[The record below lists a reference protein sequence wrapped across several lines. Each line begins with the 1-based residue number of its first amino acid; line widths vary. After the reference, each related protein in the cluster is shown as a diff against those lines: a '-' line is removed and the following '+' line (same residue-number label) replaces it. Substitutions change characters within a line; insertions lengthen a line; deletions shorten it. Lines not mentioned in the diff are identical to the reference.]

1 MLYLTIDM
9 SEKFTNEFF
18 AGNRARLRELFAGT
32 APIVLTANGL
42 LQRGGDNT
50 WPFRQDASFW
60 YVTGLDEPD
69 LVLVM
74 DKDKEYVIVPGRSDV
89 REAFDGRLL
98 PEELAARS
106 GIQTIMNE
114 KDGWKQLGARLKRA
128 NHVATLG
135 ALPEFVDTHGFY
147 ANPSRRRLTRKLKS
161 INSKLELLD
170 LRPAFG
176 RLRMVKQPLEL
187 EAIQASIDLTIEAL
201 KVAHKRLPK
210 LEYEYELDAVITNY
224 FLSHGAGNAWE
235 PLVAG
240 GVNACT
246 IHPRDKKDKLNSGEL
261 VTLDVGAELN
271 HYDADVT
278 RTWSIGG
285 QPSKRQQAAHAAV
298 LAAQE
303 HAFSLIKPGMQL
315 REYEQQM
322 EQFVGEKLRELGL
335 IKIIE
340 KAAVRKYFPHA
351 TSHFL
356 GLDPHDA
363 GDYERALEPGVVLAV
378 EPGIYIPEENFGVRI
393 EDDVVLTPDG
403 NQVLSAR
410 LPRTLN

>member
-1 MLYLTIDM
+1 ME
-9 SEKFTNEFF
+9 SKFTSEFF

-32 APIVLTANGL
+32 APIVLTAAGI

-60 YVTGLDEPD
+60 YATGLDEPD
-69 LVLVM
+69 LVLVL
-74 DKDKEYVIVPGRSDV
+74 DKDKEYLIVPGRSDV

-106 GIQTIMNE
+106 GIATIMNE
-114 KDGWKQLGARLKRA
+114 KDGWKQLGARLKKV
-128 NHVATLG
+128 NHVAVLG

-147 ANPSRRRLTRKLKS
+147 ANPSRRRLTRKLKT

-187 EAIQASIDLTIEAL
+187 EAIQAAIDLTIEAL
-201 KVAHKRLPK
+201 KVAQRRLPK
-210 LEYEYELDAVITNY
+210 LEYEYELEAVVNNH
-224 FLSHGAGNAWE
+224 FMSHGATNAWE
-235 PLVAG
+235 SVIAAG
-240 GVNACT
+240 ANACT
-246 IHPRDKKDKLNSGEL
+246 IHPQNKTGKLLATDL
-261 VTLDVGAELN
+261 VVLDVGAELH
-271 HYDADVT
+271 HYDADIT
-278 RTWSIGG
+278 RTWAIGA
-285 QPSKRQQAAHAAV
+285 QPSKRQQAVHAAV

-303 HAFSLIKPGMQL
+303 YAFSLIKPGMQL

-335 IKIIE
+335 IKAID
-340 KAAVRKYFPHA
+340 KTSVRRYFPHA

-378 EPGIYIPEENFGVRI
+378 EPGIYIPDEALGVRI
-393 EDDVVLTPDG
+393 EDDVVITPAG
-403 NQVLSAR
+403 NRILSAR
-410 LPRTLN
+410 LPRGLS